1 MTSLLK
7 IKNRLIDRILITKDE
22 KLLNAIDTIF
32 NSTHSDEKFPLDTYQ
47 IEMLLM
53 SEHDILEGN
62 LISAEELEKSDE
74 KWMK

>member
-1 MTSLLK
+1 MTTLVK

-32 NSTHSDEKFPLDTYQ
+32 NSTQSDEKFSLDTYQ

-53 SEHDILEGN
+53 SEQDILDGN

>member
-1 MTSLLK
+1 MTTLVK

-32 NSTHSDEKFPLDTYQ
+32 NSTHSDEKYPLDSHQ

-53 SEHDILEGN
+53 SEQDILDGN

>member
-1 MTSLLK
+1 MTTLIK

-32 NSTHSDEKFPLDTYQ
+32 NSTQSDEKFPLDTHQ

-53 SEHDILEGN
+53 SEQDIIDGN
-62 LISAEELEKSDE
+62 LISAEELKKSDE

>member
-1 MTSLLK
+1 MTSLVK

-32 NSTHSDEKFPLDTYQ
+32 NSTQSDEKFPLDTFQ

-53 SEHDILEGN
+53 SEQDIIDEN
-62 LISAEELEKSDE
+62 LISAEELKKSDE

>member
-1 MTSLLK
+1 
-7 IKNRLIDRILITKDE
+7 
-22 KLLNAIDTIF
+22 
-32 NSTHSDEKFPLDTYQ
+32 
-47 IEMLLM
+47 MLLM